1 MAGRKLVTLGY
12 ILVFWAA
19 LPGALAAL
27 AAWGERV
34 FGPRLQLPNLFAAG
48 ILLAGTSGVMLALS
62 ILLYRRASG
71 SLPISAFPPRR
82 LIRTGVFGIW
92 RHPIYLFSVFFFSG
106 LGMIFWPAGS
116 LLVVFPALALGTLI
130 YAKVEE
136 AGLEKRF
143 GSVYDGHRR
152 QTAILVPRLFHLL
165 RPLFAVISRIFFRFE
180 VSGRENGAL
189 DPPYFV
195 ISAHRCYLDSFF
207 ISLAMKVPVHFITT
221 FEMFRSPASRFVFSR
236 LLALPKKRYRP
247 DIRNA
252 LDIRRRL
259 LQGCALGIFPEAER
273 SWTGAMIGFKPEV
286 LKLFRNHPDIPI
298 LPVRLEGT
306 YAVWPRW
313 ARGPRRAK
321 VSAFIEKPVFA
332 GRGELPA
339 DLEIRL
345 CRLAGPRQAPDI
357 RLRPLAARGIESLIY
372 RCPDCLS
379 FDTIRSVKGP
389 DFRCS
394 HCLAGFKLYSDF
406 SIQIPGQDARE
417 TLESVFRRIRIGP
430 ENLSSARASWVTS
443 AQAELSVEKLGRL
456 ETVGKGRLNLSAR
469 NLTFESGGTLV
480 QIDLGS
486 VRSVVVESARKL
498 QIYGGRPAGLYQLV
512 LLDQSVLKW
521 RDFIVETVRRH
532 FQISPSTA

>member
-1 MAGRKLVTLGY
+1 
-12 ILVFWAA
+12 
-19 LPGALAAL
+19 
-27 AAWGERV
+27 
-34 FGPRLQLPNLFAAG
+34 
-48 ILLAGTSGVMLALS
+48 
-62 ILLYRRASG
+62 
-71 SLPISAFPPRR
+71 
-82 LIRTGVFGIW
+82 
-92 RHPIYLFSVFFFSG
+92 VFFFSG

-130 YAKVEE
+130 YARVEE

-152 QTAILVPRLFHLL
+152 QTAILVPRLFYLL
-165 RPLFAVISRIFFRFE
+165 RPLFAVISRILFRFE

-221 FEMFRSPASRFVFSR
+221 FEMFRGPASRFVFSR

-259 LQGCALGIFPEAER
+259 LQGCAVGIFPEAER
-273 SWTGAMIGFKPEV
+273 SWTGAMIGFKPEA
-286 LKLFRNHPDIPI
+286 LKLFRNNPDIPI

-345 CRLAGPRQAPDI
+345 SRLVEPRQAPDP

-379 FDTIRSVKGP
+379 FDTIRSVKVPG
-389 DFRCS
+389 FRCS
-394 HCLAGFKLYSDF
+394 TCLAHFKLFSDF
-406 SIQIPGQDARE
+406 SIQKSGNDVRIS
-417 TLESVFRRIRIGP
+417 LENASRQIRVGP
-430 ENLSSARASWVTS
+430 ESLISARASCVTWVR
-443 AQAELSVEKLGRL
+443 ARLSVDEAGRL
-456 ETVGKGRLNLSAR
+456 EHVGTGRLELLAPK
-469 NLTFESGGTLV
+469 LIFKSGSPLI
-480 QIDLGS
+480 QIDLDS
-486 VRSVVVESARKL
+486 VRSVVVEGSRKL
-498 QIYGGRPAGLYQLV
+498 QVYGGRPANLFQFT

-521 RDFIVETVRRH
+521 QDLVVEAVRHHRG
-532 FQISPSTA
+532 FSPTTA